1 MAGTSL
7 EGVVALLA
15 GARADSIALVGFG
28 IDSFVEMSSGL
39 ILLWRVRAERAATDE
54 EAMSVFVVREG
65 AEGASGAATIQ

>member
-15 GARADSIALVGFG
+15 GSIALVGFG

-65 AEGASGAATIQ
+65 AEAWRWEQCYG